1 MNLSIIIV
9 NYNTAHF
16 INQTI
21 NSIYKSSID
30 IDYEIIVVDNKSH
43 DNSVELLT
51 KSHPDIKLIE
61 NTENYGFAKAINI
74 GADNSN
80 GKHIL
85 LLNPD
90 TIVEKESIQTLY
102 NSLIKDS
109 HIGIV
114 GARIID
120 SDGKFQLSS
129 RRRYPSFLTSL
140 FQISGLSYLFPKSRL
155 FGRYN
160 YTHISSKISHEV
172 DSVSGACMMFS
183 REHFSHLNGFDEDYF
198 LFFEETDFC
207 IRTKSMGKKILY
219 NANAETIHYR
229 GESMKTASFNVNNI
243 FLESLIIFYKK
254 QGSTLLGSFFF
265 RPLLKFSLFLKRAG
279 SYVKSNLRLIYQS
292 ILDIISISIAYTLS
306 IPFWYANYY
315 HVTINTDT
323 YIKHTPLLFNYF
335 LTWMVVSS
343 IFKIYRRGFSINK
356 DIALVN
362 ILVFLIASTT
372 TYFLNAI
379 AYSRVILLLIFM
391 QTFLFSFLW
400 RYLFSFFTN
409 YKIINSKKLTNIFF
423 QRVALI
429 GSTRKTISLIEKIN
443 SASNIYKNIVG
454 YFDGQK
460 GNLDIKYLGTI
471 DSINRAIYE
480 ENIDE
485 IIIDESDIYKLNI
498 FNLLSKTSGRPV
510 IVKILPNDG
519 NLLLSK
525 GMIEFIDGMSLIKL
539 ELPYLDNK
547 HKIIKRIFDVFF
559 SFLLI
564 LLSSPIHIFYSL
576 FKYQFV
582 SIRTIGG
589 EKINVINY
597 CSRNNVI
604 KKLPYL
610 WFILTGHL
618 SFVGSE
624 IINDENEGK
633 KIILIPGVTGLY
645 RLNSST
651 SLNEQKKYDFYY
663 MENYSI
669 LLDFEIIIR
678 TISLR

>member
-1 MNLSIIIV
+1 
-9 NYNTAHF
+9 
-16 INQTI
+16 
-21 NSIYKSSID
+21 
-30 IDYEIIVVDNKSH
+30 
-43 DNSVELLT
+43 
-51 KSHPDIKLIE
+51 
-61 NTENYGFAKAINI
+61 
-74 GADNSN
+74 
-80 GKHIL
+80 
-85 LLNPD
+85 
-90 TIVEKESIQTLY
+90 
-102 NSLIKDS
+102 
-109 HIGIV
+109 
-114 GARIID
+114 
-120 SDGKFQLSS
+120 
-129 RRRYPSFLTSL
+129 
-140 FQISGLSYLFPKSRL
+140 
-155 FGRYN
+155 
-160 YTHISSKISHEV
+160 
-172 DSVSGACMMFS
+172 
-183 REHFSHLNGFDEDYF
+183 
-198 LFFEETDFC
+198 
-207 IRTKSMGKKILY
+207 
-219 NANAETIHYR
+219 
-229 GESMKTASFNVNNI
+229 
-243 FLESLIIFYKK
+243 
-254 QGSTLLGSFFF
+254 
-265 RPLLKFSLFLKRAG
+265 
-279 SYVKSNLRLIYQS
+279 
-292 ILDIISISIAYTLS
+292 
-306 IPFWYANYY
+306 
-315 HVTINTDT
+315 
-323 YIKHTPLLFNYF
+323 
-335 LTWMVVSS
+335 MVVSS

-582 SIRTIGG
+582 SIRTIGS